1 MHKPTPEQVVATL
14 AERGSIR
21 KTATALGV
29 PRSSLQ
35 DWIAEWSAE
44 DATFAARLTA
54 ARTSGQRARPE
65 AHHKP
70 GVVLKNGEAIATGDP
85 LADGLKSRDAEGYLR
100 ERWGL
105 PEDEWVNVSVTVN
118 EWQGPKAGG
127 EVVTFAQAKG
137 TFRKLADV
145 QLVSPATHV
154 PELVRPKPV
163 RRATDAPRVFIV
175 EGDHQAPYFDP
186 ALDAAATAMVA
197 DLQPEH
203 HVFLGDLMDFPTI
216 SRHADHPAAMATVRE
231 CLEAGYG
238 VLRRRAEA
246 APNAK
251 RHLLKGNHD
260 WRLESE
266 LLLRAERM
274 AYITPVGE
282 TEPALSLRR
291 LLHLDALGVELV
303 EDARGWEHAEVE
315 LIPGPRG
322 LVVRHGWITGAN
334 TAKRSLE
341 KRGRSLMVGHGHGR
355 EHYFSWD
362 PSAET
367 ERQATMVGTMSR
379 VRGGGGDDLHFPN
392 FATCDDWL
400 QGLATVTVWPS
411 GRFVIEHARWEDGA
425 LYWRDRAWRP

>member
-1 MHKPTPEQVVATL
+1 MLKPTPEQVVATL

-21 KTATALGV
+21 KTATALSV

-35 DWIAEWSAE
+35 DWIAEWSE
-44 DATFAARLTA
+44 QDTTFAERLNA
-54 ARTSGQRARPE
+54 ARNHGQRMRPE

-70 GVVLKNGEAIATGDP
+70 GLVLKDGQAIATGDP
-85 LADGLKSRDAEGYLR
+85 LADGLQTRDAERYLR

-118 EWQGPKAGG
+118 EWQGPVAGG
-127 EVVTFAQAKG
+127 GAQTFAQAKG
-137 TFRKLADV
+137 SFRKIADV
-145 QLVSPATHV
+145 ALVSPAVHV
-154 PELVRPKPV
+154 PELIRPKPV
-163 RRATDAPRVFIV
+163 RRAAEAPRLYVV

-197 DLQPEH
+197 DLQPER

-216 SRHADHPAAMATVRE
+216 SRHADHPAAMANVKE

-238 VLRRRAEA
+238 ILRRRAEA
-246 APNAK
+246 APNAE
-251 RHLLKGNHD
+251 RFFLKGNHD

-274 AYITPVGE
+274 ANITPVGE
-282 TEPALSLRR
+282 DEPALSLRR
-291 LLHLDALGVELV
+291 LLHLDKLGVELV
-303 EDARGWEHAEVE
+303 TDPRGWEHAEVD
-315 LIPGPRG
+315 LVPGRKG
-322 LVVRHGWITGAN
+322 LVVRHGWLTGAN
-334 TAKRSLE
+334 TGKRSLD
-341 KRGRSLMVGHGHGR
+341 KRGRSLLVGHGHGR
-355 EHYFSWD
+355 EHYFAWD

-367 ERQATMVGTMSR
+367 ERQAAMVGTMSR
-379 VRGGGGDDLHFPN
+379 TRDVVFPH